1 MIFTS
6 TSYTACFSFHGNQ
19 TNKPLYS
26 YKKSRK
32 SPYNLKSLH
41 TVTLTL
47 ALKSAKQGKKK
58 EKKKKSLSNLQ
69 TFNTIAL
76 TLDKLSIIFHYISL
90 KLFMIAR
97 QCKSSFI

>member
-32 SPYNLKSLH
+32 SPYNLQSLH

-47 ALKSAKQGKKK
+47 ALKSPKQGKKK
-58 EKKKKSLSNLQ
+58 EEKKKVTFKSPSVQHNSP
-69 TFNTIAL
+69 NPNP
-76 TLDKLSIIFHYISL
+76 KIST
-90 KLFMIAR
+90 AR
-97 QCKSSFI
+97 

>member
-6 TSYTACFSFHGNQ
+6 TSYTAFFSFHGNQ

-32 SPYNLKSLH
+32 SPPNLQSLH

-47 ALKSAKQGKKK
+47 ALKSPKQGKKK
-58 EKKKKSLSNLQ
+58 EKKRKSLSNLQ
-69 TFNTIAL
+69 GFNTIAL
-76 TLDKLSIIFHYISL
+76 TLILKSPKQDQKNGSKNKTNLGENIF
-90 KLFMIAR
+90 
-97 QCKSSFI
+97 